1 MPDHLHVILASGD
14 SGYPLS
20 KFLNIFKGRT
30 AAILRQREGLNKV
43 WQRSGF
49 DHVIR
54 ADEDLRAVIE
64 YILDNPVR
72 KGMVE
77 KANDYPYSRCLEV
90 EIRKYL

>member
-30 AAILRQREGLNKV
+30 TAILRQREGLNKV

-54 ADEDLRAVIE
+54 EDEDLRAVIE